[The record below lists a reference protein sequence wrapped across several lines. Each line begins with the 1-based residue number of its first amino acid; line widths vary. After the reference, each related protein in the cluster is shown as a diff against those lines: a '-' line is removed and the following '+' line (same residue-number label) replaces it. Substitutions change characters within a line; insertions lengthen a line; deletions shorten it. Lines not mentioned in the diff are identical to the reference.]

1 MCESCDQELKPG
13 WRICPY
19 CSSPVERTT
28 AGLNPAQPQALPPA
42 SPVAIPA
49 EASRPSE
56 AESAASAPEPRKRPR
71 ILVADDDEVMRAII
85 VRAVELLPQK
95 PEILQA
101 SNGKDALVMATE
113 LKPDLMLLDVM
124 MPGMNGI
131 EVCQRLRSN
140 IQTAFLPVVMLTAN
154 TDEETRTKGFLVGT
168 DDFMGKPLS
177 VPELH
182 ARVNRLLRRT
192 YGL

>member
-1 MCESCDQELKPG
+1 
-13 WRICPY
+13 
-19 CSSPVERTT
+19 SSEETPVS
-28 AGLNPAQPQALPPA
+28 AQ
-42 SPVAIPA
+42 
-49 EASRPSE
+49 
-56 AESAASAPEPRKRPR
+56 EPRKRPR
-71 ILVADDDEVMRAII
+71 ILVVDDDEVMRAII
-85 VRAVELLPQK
+85 VRAVDLLPQK

-101 SNGKDALVMATE
+101 SNGGEALNIVAE
-113 LKPDLMLLDVM
+113 SKPDLILLDVM
-124 MPGMNGI
+124 MPGMSGI

-182 ARVNRLLRRT
+182 ARLNRLLRRT